1 MRLCFTSLLCGMLL
15 GVLSSLET
23 ILPRKRELIAFIYFS
38 CVAVSLPHGAVGW
51 PVVCDCCISWSYSLT
66 VAPL

>member
-1 MRLCFTSLLCGMLL
+1 MRLCFTSLLCGKLL

-23 ILPRKRELIAFIYFS
+23 ILLRKRELIAFIYFS
-38 CVAVSLPHGAVGW
+38 CVAVSLPHGALGW
-51 PVVCDCCISWSYSLT
+51 PVVCDCGVSWSYSFI